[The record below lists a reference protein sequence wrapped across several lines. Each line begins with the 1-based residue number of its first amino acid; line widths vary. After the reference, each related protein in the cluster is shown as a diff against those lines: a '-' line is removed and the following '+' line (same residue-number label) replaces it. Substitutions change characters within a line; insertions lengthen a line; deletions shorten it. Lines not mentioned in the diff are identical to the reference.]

1 MKRFFIMI
9 SVAAL
14 GVAMASCA
22 KEARSAEEESP
33 VTYVQV
39 LKARIAAEDATKT
52 YFDGATFKWKKND
65 DCVVRSDNANGYSTF
80 TFTGEDTDGEA
91 TFTNASED
99 HIVYGQNSFAI
110 YPAKTSTEGDKYYP
124 CEEDGSLKIPLKN
137 SYTWSAG
144 NVEAPMLARVESG
157 TPLEFK
163 HLGGCLKVTYKNVP
177 PKAANLVVSA
187 PIDESN
193 SYKICSTMGSTV
205 NWTTAG
211 GGFDPSETPYLKAYS
226 HSGTY
231 KITFDISSATAA
243 QRVSDDGITVYIPL
257 PVGPVELAGKN
268 VYPKLRISLTF
279 ADGTDV
285 PGSVRTATNVQIE
298 RAKIKPMPAISLTKY
313 SIAVAAGT
321 DATSG
326 ALVNGTGTAA
336 KFNQVRGLCWL
347 DATNLLITES
357 NGSKVLRQFNKLT
370 KAVTSAVTLGG
381 SAPWQGEIKDGVF
394 YYADKGSNKVRSWNI
409 STNAVS
415 DVVTTGLNNPMC
427 VRFHG
432 SDAYV
437 VCRNGSKIIKFTGGF
452 ANAGTTFFDFSTLEH
467 GTDTNWPTCM
477 IFDGD
482 GNAIVTVSSSPD
494 GISPSAYYV
503 YVIKPDGSELTT
515 IGAGKKASSP
525 GALVD
530 GARTAATFGA
540 PSGMAMDSDGNI
552 YMAESVS
559 SGGVVRKIVKTASN
573 YSDAVVMT
581 VLGCGSSYTTA
592 VGATANFGTNIQD
605 LFFEPENTNVIYVID
620 QSRYTLRK
628 VTIE

>member
-1 MKRFFIMI
+1 MI

-65 DCVVRSDNANGYSTF
+65 NCVVRSDNANGYSTF

-110 YPAKTSTEGDKYYP
+110 YPANTSTEGDKYYP

-298 RAKIKPMPAISLTKY
+298 RAKIKPMPAIKLTKY
-313 SIAVAAGT
+313 TLSTLVGSAGRAASKTAQVVGTFGESKLFAPRGMVMISDDDAVVMDQSDAVMFLDLKNKTLEKQSYNTIATEAVPWG
-321 DATSG
+321 G
-326 ALVNGTGTAA
+326 CYHNGVLYIVDKSQGRLYTCDDLSTKAISYSDISTGTY
-336 KFNQVRGLCWL
+336 
-347 DATNLLITES
+347 S
-357 NGSKVLRQFNKLT
+357 
-370 KAVTSAVTLGG
+370 
-381 SAPWQGEIKDGVF
+381 
-394 YYADKGSNKVRSWNI
+394 
-409 STNAVS
+409 
-415 DVVTTGLNNPMC
+415 PMMID
-427 VRFHG
+427 FSG

-437 VCRNGSKIIKFTGGF
+437 VIRDAYGLFKYAGGITGTKTKIGDFNSGSLSKVKPISFAIDDNSDFIVATADNGFKLFKVPNAGGTPEAVAGTGTKATNFTTLVDGPV
-452 ANAGTTFFDFSTLEH
+452 ANATFTANTYGLV
-467 GTDTNWPTCM
+467 
-477 IFDGD
+477 FDGD
-482 GNAIVTVSSSPD
+482 GNLYVGDQFAIRK
-494 GISPSAYYV
+494 I
-503 YVIKPDGSELTT
+503 
-515 IGAGKKASSP
+515 
-525 GALVD
+525 
-530 GARTAATFGA
+530 TFGA
-540 PSGMAMDSDGNI
+540 
-552 YMAESVS
+552 
-559 SGGVVRKIVKTASN
+559 GGW
-573 YSDAVVMT
+573 SDAVVTT
-581 VLGCGSSYTTA
+581 VISNGTSTPKDG
-592 VGATANFGTNIQD
+592 VGADAGLNCVGSMVFNSDYSKLYVTDQNAGR
-605 LFFEPENTNVIYVID
+605 VYVI
-620 QSRYTLRK
+620 
-628 VTIE
+628 TIE